1 MPEDHEI
8 GFCAGLVV
16 ISQCGM
22 HMYVS
27 LSLIMSVTRALC
39 LVVALC
45 FKGRLVPVLAFI
57 LWNTIDNVPCGAY

>member
-45 FKGRLVPVLAFI
+45 FKGRRARTCPHSLEH
-57 LWNTIDNVPCGAY
+57 D